1 MRKLLSLLL
10 LLPTTFSC
18 DLLVTNNRP
27 NDIPQVSSTP
37 ISSANPIPVE
47 STKADEV
54 VQPVDITEFV
64 QKYTS
69 ISKPEDVVKL
79 FLDSIQTYLDP
90 AQKEKGIAMI
100 AVLINQ
106 DGWDKAGG
114 GISFFRDKLKNMPY
128 IFRSY
133 AKGSTPENNYQMDA
147 KNYEIEITRSEKIDD
162 KTQKIFVKS
171 SGADSPRPITLV
183 KDTKANVWIV
193 HEFSSI
199 YVDVRKPNL

>member
-1 MRKLLSLLL
+1 MKKLLSLLL

-18 DLLVTNNRP
+18 DLLVTNHRP
-27 NDIPQVSSTP
+27 DDIPQVSSAP
-37 ISSANPIPVE
+37 VSSATPTPVE
-47 STKADEV
+47 SVKPDEV
-54 VQPVDITEFV
+54 VKPVDINDFI

-69 ISKPEDVVKL
+69 TSKPEDVVKL

-90 AQKEKGIAMI
+90 TQKEKGIAMI

-106 DGWDKAGG
+106 DGWDKAAG

-133 AKGSTPENNYQMDA
+133 AKGSTPENNYQMDS
-147 KNYEIEITRSEKIDD
+147 KNYEIEITRSEKVDEI
-162 KTQKIFVKS
+162 TQKIFVKS
-171 SGADSPRPITLV
+171 SGADSARPITLV